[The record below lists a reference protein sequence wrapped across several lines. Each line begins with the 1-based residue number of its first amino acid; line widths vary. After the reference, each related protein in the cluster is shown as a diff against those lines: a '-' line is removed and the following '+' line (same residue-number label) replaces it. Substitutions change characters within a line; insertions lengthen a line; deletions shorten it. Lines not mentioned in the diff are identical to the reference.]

1 MKNSIEITIPILN
14 EEATLSSQVRKVHS
28 YIQESLND
36 IGPITIILADNGST
50 DSTPDIA
57 RKLSIELTGVNYL
70 RLEKRG
76 VGLALKS
83 AWGISSADIVGY
95 MDLDLATD
103 LSHLRPALKSLIFN
117 EADIVTGS
125 RLAKGAKV
133 IGRTPLRNL
142 TSVCFNYI
150 VRIIFRTSFSDGMCG
165 FKFLQRKILPH
176 LMSCGAQSDGWFFA
190 TEILVTGEHLKYKV
204 LDLPV
209 TWTDDPNSKVKII
222 KLSLEYLKAMIA
234 LRGRLSPSKG
244 NHPND

>member
-14 EEATLSSQVRKVHS
+14 EEATLAFQVRKMHS
-28 YIQESLND
+28 YIQENLRD

-57 RKLSIELTGVNYL
+57 RKLSIELSSVNYL

-83 AWGISSADIVGY
+83 SWGGSTADIVGY

-103 LSHLRPALKSLIFN
+103 LSHLRPALKSLILK

-142 TSVCFNYI
+142 TSACFNYI
-150 VRIIFRTSFSDGMCG
+150 VKLIFRTSFSDGMCG

-176 LMSCGAQSDGWFFA
+176 LMNCGAQSDGWFFA
-190 TEILVTGEHLKYKV
+190 TEVLVTGEHLKYKV

-209 TWTDDPNSKVKII
+209 TWTDDPNSKVKIV

-234 LRGRLSPSKG
+234 LRERISLSKG
-244 NHPND
+244 KPSE